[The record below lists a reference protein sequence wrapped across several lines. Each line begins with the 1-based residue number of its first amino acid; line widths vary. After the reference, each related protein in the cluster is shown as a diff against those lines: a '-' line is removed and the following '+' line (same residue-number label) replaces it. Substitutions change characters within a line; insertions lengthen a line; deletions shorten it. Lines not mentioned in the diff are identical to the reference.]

1 MKNTTKN
8 TAVSVELNETFISAI
23 YDSCMQVWYQ
33 CGQETVM
40 MAESEGYEVT
50 NEVCWEVILDAGR
63 LGQIDPVAEKLVDAA
78 CEQHGY
84 QRVLRFLGRKVRLG

>member
-23 YDSCMQVWYQ
+23 YDSCMSVWHR
-33 CGQETVM
+33 CGEEVVM

-50 NEVCWEVILDAGR
+50 SEACWEVILDASR
-63 LGQIDPVAEKLVDAA
+63 LGEIDPVAEKLVDAA

-84 QRVLRFLGRKVRLG
+84 RKVLQFLSRKVRL